1 MGARFKL
8 THDCEPKPSAKDAG
22 ETTAEPPLEPAAPPD
37 LQATLAEVSRS
48 LSRLEAQFELRFAYD
63 ATKEAA
69 FRHVYSDLQDAKL
82 AQSLESTRPLLLDLL
97 LLYDRVECAI
107 GSATDDGNG
116 SALGSFRE
124 ELLEILHR
132 RDVQRIVSA
141 SDRYDRDTQQVVGVV
156 DTVDADEHHRVER
169 VVRPGFRWGT
179 RMLRAEDVIVRRHR
193 PPVTVAEAPLVREDE

>member
-1 MGARFKL
+1 L
-8 THDCEPKPSAKDAG
+8 THDRDPRPAANDAG
-22 ETTAEPPLEPAAPPD
+22 ETTVEPPLEPSGAPD

-63 ATKEAA
+63 ATKDAA
-69 FRHVYSDLQDAKL
+69 FRHVYADLQDAKL

-97 LLYDRVECAI
+97 LLYDRVETAI
-107 GSATDDGNG
+107 GSATGGDG

-132 RDVQRIVSA
+132 RDVQRLVSA

-156 DTVDADEHHRVER
+156 DTVDADDHHRVER
-169 VVRPGFRWGT
+169 IVRPGFRWGT
-179 RMLRAEDVIVRRHR
+179 RMLRAEDVIIRRHR
-193 PPVTVAEAPLVREDE
+193 PTVAVAEAALPREDQ